1 MKKNAGT
8 WDRIIRI
15 ILGLG
20 ILSLAFTGP
29 QTAFGY
35 VGLVPLIT
43 GLAGYCPLYTLF
55 GFQTCPLDQK

>member
-8 WDRIIRI
+8 LDRIIRI